1 MVTGWKSLND
11 TYYFFD
17 ASGAMVKNRWIG
29 NYYLLGDGTM
39 AKNQWIG
46 SYYVGSD
53 GCWR

>member
-1 MVTGWKSLND
+1 MVNGGID
-11 TYYFFD
+11 MVMDPIFD

>member
-1 MVTGWKSLND
+1 MIYPYLFL
-11 TYYFFD
+11 Y
-17 ASGAMVKNRWIG
+17 IH
-29 NYYLLGDGTM
+29 YYLLGDGTM